1 MVKFKCL
8 VPYPSCQMKERTVS
22 SGMQILKIE
31 FPSSL
36 HCYFTPIVQENKR
49 RGKFEKHKNTKKPD
63 TLLRG
68 KYSIETDPQMTQM
81 LALTFK
87 Q

>member
-1 MVKFKCL
+1 MVEFKCL
-8 VPYPSCQMKERTVS
+8 VPYPSCQMKDRTVS
-22 SGMQILKIE
+22 SGMQILKIV

-36 HCYFTPIVQENKR
+36 HCCFIPIVQENKR
-49 RGKFEKHKNTKKPD
+49 RGKIEKHENTKKPD

-68 KYSIETDPQMTQM
+68 KYSTETDPQMTQM